1 MYQKFFH
8 KRFNGEDNF
17 ATRIL
22 YKNNIITIINIVY
35 MNKGEL
41 YKGCKYVK
49 QPKSPQGE
57 NRYIPLLHLKNDK
70 SRLRE

>member
-1 MYQKFFH
+1 MLYPKAMYQKFFH
-8 KRFNGEDNF
+8 KRFNGEGNF

-41 YKGCKYVK
+41 YKDC
-49 QPKSPQGE
+49 Q
-57 NRYIPLLHLKNDK
+57 
-70 SRLRE
+70 